1 MEQLIMKHPISC
13 DCKKCLDCGELKH
26 LDKFTKDSSKK
37 DGKNIYCIP
46 CRAKRS
52 AKWKEKTDYK
62 EKRKVSS
69 EDKLKNLQKKDRK
82 KFSRIIGANIAHF
95 DFLKKY
101 FDLYFFI
108 LVCVLKNHN
117 DMILKRRATQRRY
130 DKEKRRKQNAQL
142 YSYHDHLRRAR
153 KKSAI
158 LPSTNNLIIQQMVN
172 NRVALDS
179 YVKAGCYLANKLD
192 LANKLPSFQKTKW
205 SLDHLVPISKGGS
218 HHQDNLRVWK
228 LCENIAKHDHSYDEY
243 VHVKTRWAINKESFD
258 NPLSPYFKNI

>member
-1 MEQLIMKHPISC
+1 MSC
-13 DCKKCLDCGELKH
+13 DCKKCFDCGELKH

-69 EDKLKNLQKKDRK
+69 EDKLKNLQKNLQKKDRK

-117 DMILKRRATQRRY
+117 DMILKRRAWQKIY
-130 DKEKRRKQNAQL
+130 DKEKRPKQSPQL
-142 YSYHDHLRRAR
+142 WAPNDILRRAR

-179 YVKAGCYLANKLD
+179 YAKAGCYLANKLD
-192 LANKLPSFQKTKW
+192 LANKLPSSQKTKW
-205 SLDHLVPISKGGS
+205 SIDHLVPLSKGGS
-218 HHQDNLRVWK
+218 HHQDNLRVSK
-228 LCENIAKHDHSYDEY
+228 LSENIAKLDHSYDKY
-243 VHVKTRWAINKESFD
+243 IHVQTRWAMNKESFE
-258 NPLSPYFKNI
+258 NPLSPYFKNNS